1 MILFELTEKESHPV
15 YQELE
20 ISNGI
25 RQYDFLRDII
35 IAAVEIDRPMLSHQ
49 IIKALNYHV
58 IACLH
63 TNPGEYRPCG
73 VRVGSHVPPPEFRV
87 QALMDDFVDQVNRY
101 WQEEDLAYQAAWIL
115 WRLNYIHPFINGNGR
130 TARAIAYFV
139 LCVRAGGPLGGEK
152 ILPALIKDHRA
163 EYVSALRTAD
173 LSVAG
178 SPVDQSFNKKSVNL
192 KDLKDLINNLLDEQ
206 IDSVED

>member
-35 IAAVEIDRPMLSHQ
+35 AAAVKIDRPMLSHQ
-49 IIKALNYHV
+49 IIKALNYHA

-63 TNPGEYRPCG
+63 TNPGEYRPCD
-73 VRVGSHVPPPEFRV
+73 VKVGSHRPPPDFRV

-101 WQEEDLAYQAAWIL
+101 WDEPDLAYQAAWIL

-139 LCVRAGGPLGGEK
+139 LCVRAEGPLPGEK
-152 ILPALIKDHRA
+152 ILPALIKEHRA
-163 EYVSALRTAD
+163 EYVAALRVAD
-173 LSVAG
+173 MSIG
-178 SPVDQSFNKKSVNL
+178 SSPVDQSFNKKSVQL
-192 KDLKDLINNLLDEQ
+192 EDLKDLIDQLLEEQ
-206 IDSVED
+206 IGVE